1 MMAPDPAPPKSGGP
15 LNPRLHQQVDKEFA
29 DAQHGSEPMDTISV
43 KNNGPAVWPVIW
55 AVVTLGLIALTLYLV
70 FG

>member
-1 MMAPDPAPPKSGGP
+1 MMPSDPAPPKSDGS
-15 LNPRLHQQVDKEFA
+15 LNPRLHQEVDKEFA
-29 DAQHGSEPMDTISV
+29 DTQHGSAPMETVSV

-55 AVVTLGLIALTLYLV
+55 AVVTLGLIVLTLYLV